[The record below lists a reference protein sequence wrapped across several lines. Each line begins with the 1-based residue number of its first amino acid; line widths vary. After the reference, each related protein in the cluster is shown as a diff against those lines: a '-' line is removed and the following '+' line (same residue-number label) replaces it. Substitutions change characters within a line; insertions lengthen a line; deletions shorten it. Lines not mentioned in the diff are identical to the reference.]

1 MSAPRSPRLPVLET
15 APAAAPTDGD
25 GWERRFVGGP
35 PRLAEA
41 VELYRSLGHEVRL
54 EPVRSEELEGFCRE
68 CALALGLFRVV
79 YTRRRP

>member
-1 MSAPRSPRLPVLET
+1 MSVPRSLRLPVLET
-15 APAAAPTDGD
+15 PPAATPTAGD

-54 EPVRSEELEGFCRE
+54 EPVRSEELERHCRG
-68 CALALGLFRVV
+68 CVLALELFRVV